1 LIVAAFRSADS
12 EPHLWKVTPGGGE
25 QVDSAA
31 AKQPAVSAEGEQLAW
46 SGFTPA
52 PGIYVRATA
61 GGATHRLTDHDDDE
75 APAFSHD
82 GTRVLFSRDGRVY
95 AVPVAGGPEVAVTP
109 PGVVGFGPAPDRAL
123 LAVVFDE
130 RGRRVVR
137 TGPPGGPF
145 RDAVGQAERKY
156 TGIAFDGTNL
166 LLGTRESLHELRGD
180 GTERS
185 LWSASINNSIFQVAY
200 SRTGGDPWA
209 VVTHHDGDLALIDGE
224 FP

>member
-1 LIVAAFRSADS
+1 
-12 EPHLWKVTPGGGE
+12 
-25 QVDSAA
+25 
-31 AKQPAVSAEGEQLAW
+31 
-46 SGFTPA
+46 
-52 PGIYVRATA
+52 
-61 GGATHRLTDHDDDE
+61 
-75 APAFSHD
+75 
-82 GTRVLFSRDGRVY
+82 
-95 AVPVAGGPEVAVTP
+95 
-109 PGVVGFGPAPDRAL
+109 VGFGPAPDRAL

-145 RDAVGQAERKY
+145 RDVVGQAERKY
-156 TGIAFDGTNL
+156 AGIAFDGTNL

-185 LWSASINNSIFQVAY
+185 LWSASINDSIFQVAY

-209 VVTHHDGDLALIDGE
+209 VVTRHDGDLALIDGE